1 MVHLSPAKPKPLPLP
16 LLILLIF
23 YYDPDSQ
30 LGPTYSCGPQEHSV
44 TCKIHSG
51 VTLGCVHA
59 SLSSAPSAGDQATS
73 QNLQAAQSWPS
84 RLLSSGHS

>member
-30 LGPTYSCGPQEHSV
+30 LGPTYS
-44 TCKIHSG
+44 
-51 VTLGCVHA
+51 
-59 SLSSAPSAGDQATS
+59 
-73 QNLQAAQSWPS
+73 
-84 RLLSSGHS
+84 

>member
-59 SLSSAPSAGDQATS
+59 PFLFRVLAQHPVPGIKPPLKTFRQPKAG
-73 QNLQAAQSWPS
+73 
-84 RLLSSGHS
+84 LLVC